1 MKQPNS
7 QYRDRLVEGPLFPA
21 IWHMAYPM
29 VVTLGLHSLFNL
41 VDIYFVGK
49 LGPDAVAAVGMSGI
63 VMFVVM
69 IFTIGLAVAT
79 RALVARF
86 IGAEDYDKA
95 VEVASATLTV
105 AMLISAFAGV
115 FGTLLA
121 PQILEL
127 LGADDSVLVLG
138 VQYIRIMFIGMM
150 GMAFTSA
157 VNSILQGAGDAKT
170 PMYILLFS
178 NGLNMVLDPMM
189 ILGLG
194 PFPKLGV
201 TGAAIA
207 TVSTNG
213 MAAIIGMI
221 ILFRGVK
228 SFKVPIKKIR
238 WNSSRVWQIVKIGIP
253 AAIQP
258 ALGNIVNLAMVRIV
272 SGFGTEAIAAL
283 VLTMR
288 IHMFVMLPG
297 FGLGTA
303 SGTIVGQN
311 LGADNPKRAKRTTW
325 LTCGIL
331 EILFIIVG
339 VPLYI
344 FAPWLIAQFNDHPE
358 VVVIGASCL
367 RTVILGYPIFA
378 FVTVLQR
385 AVNGAG
391 VTHVPAIVLAVALFG
406 VQIPLAILLSRTQFG
421 VRGVFLAMIVAFTIQ
436 AIIFVWYFLTDRWT
450 RREFR

>member
-1 MKQPNS
+1 MTQHNS
-7 QYRDRLVEGPLFPA
+7 QYRDRLVEGPLLPA

-127 LGADDSVLVLG
+127 LGAEDSVLMLG

-150 GMAFTSA
+150 GMAFTGA

-178 NGLNMVLDPMM
+178 NGLNMLLDPMLIM
-189 ILGLG
+189 GYG

-207 TVSTNG
+207 TVSTQG
-213 MAAIIGMI
+213 MAMIIGLI
-221 ILFRGVK
+221 VLLKGVK
-228 SFKVPIKKIR
+228 SFRVPIKKIR
-238 WNSSRVWQIVKIGIP
+238 WNSGRIWQILKIGIP
-253 AAIQP
+253 AAVQP
-258 ALGNIVNLAMVRIV
+258 ALGNIINLAMVRIV

-311 LGADNPKRAKRTTW
+311 LGAGIPKRAKRTTW
-325 LTCGIL
+325 ITCGIL
-331 EILFIIVG
+331 EVIFIVVG
-339 VPLYI
+339 IPLYI

-358 VVVIGASCL
+358 VVRIGSSCL
-367 RTVILGYPIFA
+367 RLLILGYPLFA

-391 VTHVPAIVLAVALFG
+391 ITHVPAIVLAIALFG
-406 VQIPLAILLSRTQFG
+406 VQVPLAILLSRTSFE
-421 VRGVFLAMIVAFTIQ
+421 VRGIFLAMIAAFALQ
-436 AIIFVWYFLTDRWT
+436 AIIFIWYFLTERWT
-450 RREFR
+450 RQEFR